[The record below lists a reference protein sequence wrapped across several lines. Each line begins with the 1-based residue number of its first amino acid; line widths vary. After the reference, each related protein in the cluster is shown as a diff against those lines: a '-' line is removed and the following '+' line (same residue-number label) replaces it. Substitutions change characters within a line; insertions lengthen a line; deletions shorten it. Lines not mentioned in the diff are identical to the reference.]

1 MSFASSSLRRVHE
14 LAPGLPTVYLME
26 RVPLRLRD
34 GDLPGAVVAAGP
46 SLRVLR
52 AFPSY
57 VERVHEQGHAVHV
70 WTVDAD
76 ADVDY
81 VLGLGV
87 DVVITNRPAAVRQI
101 VDAQQISR
109 TV

>member
-1 MSFASSSLRRVHE
+1 
-14 LAPGLPTVYLME
+14 ME

-57 VERVHEQGHAVHV
+57 VERVHERGHEVHV

-76 ADVDY
+76 ADVGY
-81 VLGLGV
+81 VLDLDV

-101 VDAQQISR
+101 VDARETST